1 MDHLKLVML
10 NPAEV
15 STEEALQV
23 LDDLRAAVES
33 GEVVAFLAAA
43 VTPTDEVLSYSATT
57 RGVSRLRTIGAMT
70 CTIAAMTS
78 GEV

>member
-1 MDHLKLVML
+1 MELVKVVNL
-10 NPAEV
+10 D
-15 STEEALQV
+15 TEGSKQQALEV

-43 VTPTDEVLSYSATT
+43 VTPTDEVLTYSATT
-57 RGVSRLRTIGAMT
+57 RGVSRLRMIGAMT